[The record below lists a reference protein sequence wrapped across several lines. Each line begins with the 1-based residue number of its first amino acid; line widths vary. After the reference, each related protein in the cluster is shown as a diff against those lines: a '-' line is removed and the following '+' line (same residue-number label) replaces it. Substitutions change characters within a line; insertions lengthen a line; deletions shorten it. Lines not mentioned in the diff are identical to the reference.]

1 MKTLQTLR
9 GAAWLLA
16 LAIPATVACSSN
28 GDDGAL
34 APTFGQ
40 PGGTGTQM
48 GSHDNPNP
56 NLDIKSD
63 PSLNEPLPPASAG
76 PLVLRRLSPREYTN
90 TLHDLLGA
98 VGDPGAALPDE
109 ANRETGFTV
118 YQSASLVSVEV
129 FLKAAEKLIADKVV
143 QVPGCAQ
150 GANEKECAST
160 FISDFGRRAFRRPVR
175 TEEKTNLLGLYD
187 TARGLGFNYA
197 DAVGNVA
204 VAMLQSSGFLY
215 LWEVGDEVPVVQN
228 GIAALT
234 PHQIASR
241 LSYLLWGT
249 MPDAE
254 LAAAADTGKLA
265 TADQVAAQAA
275 RLLKDSA
282 RLSGTMS
289 DFHLQWLRLDNLDDL
304 QKDRMMYP
312 GFDDDVRAGLKE
324 ELLSFVSDVL
334 ISGDGTA
341 RSLLTA
347 TQTAYTNDSLA
358 KLYGASPRPDAT
370 DHIALNPEQR
380 SGLFTL
386 AAFLASTG
394 NAVGS
399 SPPRR
404 GKIVWED
411 LLCGKVPPP
420 PANVPPVGPPTET
433 STTRQRFESH
443 TGNPCAAACHTILD
457 PPGFAFETYDAIG
470 AFRTT
475 ENGFP
480 VDASGTLVTPAGGVI
495 EFEDAVELMGKLST
509 AYEVDRCVANG
520 WFRFMMNRDVTTG
533 DKTAFEESYRASGA
547 GASSDFSVRDFV
559 ARVVS
564 SSAFTK
570 RAVEP

>member
-1 MKTLQTLR
+1 MKNLQTLR
-9 GAAWLLA
+9 RVSWLLA
-16 LAIPATVACSSN
+16 LAIPAAVACSSKE
-28 GDDGAL
+28 DGSGGSSVPASME
-34 APTFGQ
+34 
-40 PGGTGTQM
+40 PGGH
-48 GSHDNPNP
+48 GSPNP
-56 NLDIKSD
+56 NLDISSD
-63 PSLNEPLPPASAG
+63 PSLDEPLPPASAG

-90 TLHDLLGA
+90 TLHDLLGD

-109 ANRETGFTV
+109 ANRQTGFTV
-118 YQSASLVSVEV
+118 YESASLVSAEV
-129 FLKAAEKLIADKVV
+129 FLKGAEKLLADKVIK
-143 QVPGCAQ
+143 VPACAGGADQKGCAS
-150 GANEKECAST
+150 K

-175 TEEKTNLLGLYD
+175 ADESTNLLALYD

-215 LWEVGDEVPVVQN
+215 LWEVGDQAPVVEN
-228 GIAALT
+228 GLAALT

-254 LAAAADTGKLA
+254 LAAAADAGKLD
-265 TADQVAAQAA
+265 TADRVAEQAA
-275 RLLKDSA
+275 RLLKDSD

-304 QKDRMMYP
+304 QKDRTMYP
-312 GFDDDVRAGLKE
+312 GFDDEVRAGLKE
-324 ELLSFVSDVL
+324 ELLGFVSDVL
-334 ISGDGTA
+334 IQGDGTS

-347 TQTAYTNDSLA
+347 NQTVYTNDSLA
-358 KLYGASPRPDAT
+358 KLYGATSKPDSM
-370 DHIALNPEQR
+370 DHIALNPEER
-380 SGLFTL
+380 SGLFTM

-394 NAVGS
+394 NAVSS

-420 PANVPPVGPPTET
+420 PANVPPVGPPTES

-443 TGNPCAAACHTILD
+443 TGNPCATTCHTILD
-457 PPGFAFETYDAIG
+457 PPGFAFENYDAIG
-470 AFRTT
+470 SYRTT

-480 VDASGTLVTPAGGVI
+480 VDASGTLVTPAGGVV
-495 EFEDAVELMGKLST
+495 EFENAVELMGKLST
-509 AYEVDRCVANG
+509 SYEVDRCVANG
-520 WFRFMMNRDVTTG
+520 WFRFMMNRDLTDG
-533 DKTAFEESYRASGA
+533 DKAAFEESYRASGA
-547 GASSDFSVRDFV
+547 GIASDFSVRDFV
-559 ARVVS
+559 AQVVS
-564 SSAFTK
+564 SSAFRM